1 MNNAEL
7 AILGLLAEKPRHGY
21 ELELLIQ
28 QRNMRD
34 WADLALSTI
43 YYTLK
48 QLQKKAWV
56 AARPGEPGQRGRT
69 IYELTPA
76 GSEAWN
82 RAAVNAIATPRSG
95 SDPMQIGL
103 SVIPLLDPADVQYA
117 MGMRRARLAD
127 ILDTLRARLAG
138 DPGMPPHVRTM
149 FDLSL
154 TLLQA
159 EIDWLDRYLAS
170 PPQLPTIH
178 NESPPGASA

>member
-1 MNNAEL
+1 MNSAEL
-7 AILGLLAEKPRHGY
+7 AILGLLAEKPCHGY
-21 ELELLIQ
+21 ELERLVE

-56 AARPGEPGQRGRT
+56 TTRRGELGQRGRT
-69 IYELTPA
+69 VYELTSA
-76 GSEAWN
+76 GSDTWN
-82 RAAVNAIATPRSG
+82 RAAMDAIATPRTG

-117 MGMRRARLAD
+117 MGLRRARLFD
-127 ILDTLRARLAG
+127 LLDTLRARLAG
-138 DPGMPPHVRTM
+138 DPSMPPHVRTM

-154 TLLQA
+154 TLLQS
-159 EIDWLDRYLAS
+159 EIDWLDRYLAN
-170 PPQLPTIH
+170 PPGLPPLH
-178 NESPPGASA
+178 NESPPETNV